1 MKLSKETLEV
11 LKNFE
16 NVNHSLCID
25 KGSTLKTISPLKNLL
40 IKAGVEETF
49 PVESNIFDLRH
60 LNKLLKFYKDGDVN
74 FKKNHLIVTSDLDVS
89 RYDYCDPSLIMK
101 PPEKDIDMSTAG
113 GILFKCHIPED
124 VLVKAMKLAKINH
137 SYDIC
142 IETNKIDNSVYFHL
156 GNNHMGM
163 KFREEVPVNPEIEQM
178 PIVDRLTKCDSC
190 GSNVINPNWKPNQK
204 PQEPVETKLVKTNN
218 LHPANTY
225 TVQLPSGHS
234 VKKGKDQ
241 KKITDNHRVF
251 LKVDNINKLLN
262 GSYDCEV
269 ANEIVYLQNTERPI
283 ECWVASEASSS
294 YSIKED
300 TK

>member
-1 MKLSKETLEV
+1 MKLSNETLEV

-16 NVNHSLCID
+16 QVNHSLCID
-25 KGSTLKTISPLKNLL
+25 KGNTLKTLSALKNIL
-40 IKAGVEETF
+40 IKAEVEETF
-49 PVESNIFDLRH
+49 PVESNIYYLKH

-74 FKKNHLIVTSDLDVS
+74 FKKDHLVVSSDDGIS
-89 RYDYCDPSLIMK
+89 RYDYCDPSLIVK
-101 PPEKDIDMSTAG
+101 PPEEDIDIT

-124 VLVKAMKLAKINH
+124 VLVKAMKLAKIY
-137 SYDIC
+137 SSPDIC

-156 GNNHMGM
+156 GNYHGM

-178 PIVDRLTKCDSC
+178 PIIDRLIKCGSC
-190 GSNVINPNWKPNQK
+190 GVKSVNPDWKPNQK
-204 PQEPVETKLVKTNN
+204 KQKQVETKLVKTKN
-218 LHPANTY
+218 LHPANAY

-251 LKVDNINKLLN
+251 IKVRNINKLLT

-269 ANEIVYLQNTERPI
+269 ADDIIHFQNTERPI
-283 ECWVASEASSS
+283 EYWVASEAYSRC
-294 YSIKED
+294 SIKED